1 MTVYHKWEV
10 GFGDPP
16 VSQSSLQGLTE
27 ELVLFMMMMMMMMRI
42 TCGAGGLER
51 FSKRR
56 VLLRLIVFLT

>member
-27 ELVLFMMMMMMMMRI
+27 ELVLFMMMMMRI